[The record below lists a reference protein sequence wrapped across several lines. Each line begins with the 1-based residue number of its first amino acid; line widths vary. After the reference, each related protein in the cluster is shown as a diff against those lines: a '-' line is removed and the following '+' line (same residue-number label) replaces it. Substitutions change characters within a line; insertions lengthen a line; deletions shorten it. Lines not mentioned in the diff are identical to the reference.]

1 MSFMPIHIGDLEI
14 QLRIIQGGMGV
25 GISLSGLAGAVAQCG
40 AVGVIS
46 AAVIGMNERDI
57 STNPIEANNRALR
70 KEISKAREI
79 APQGVIGV
87 NIMVAMTHYAE
98 LVTTALEE
106 GIDMIISGAGL
117 PLELPKLYRD
127 ICEKTQRVLKT
138 KLIPIVSSARA
149 TTVIAK
155 KWFAKTGLLPD
166 AVVLEGPKAGGHLG
180 FTYDD
185 VWASNKTL
193 EVLLPEVV
201 DAVKELEDKAGRA
214 IPVFA
219 AGGIF
224 TGKDIYDILELGAT
238 GVQMGTRF
246 VATHECDA
254 DERFKQR
261 YIDVTEE
268 EIRLIKSPVGL
279 PGRVIHNEFVDEMY
293 EGKRRP
299 KKCIYDCVITCDPKT
314 TPYCISAAL
323 INAQKGNLR
332 NGFAFAGAN
341 VHRIKEIVSVK
352 ELIDSLTK
360 EYDEAIITSKG

>member
-14 QLRIIQGGMGV
+14 QLPIIQGGMGV

-166 AVVLEGPKAGGHLG
+166 AVVLEGPKAGGHL
-180 FTYDD
+180 
-185 VWASNKTL
+185 
-193 EVLLPEVV
+193 
-201 DAVKELEDKAGRA
+201 
-214 IPVFA
+214 
-219 AGGIF
+219 
-224 TGKDIYDILELGAT
+224 
-238 GVQMGTRF
+238 
-246 VATHECDA
+246 
-254 DERFKQR
+254 
-261 YIDVTEE
+261 
-268 EIRLIKSPVGL
+268 
-279 PGRVIHNEFVDEMY
+279 
-293 EGKRRP
+293 
-299 KKCIYDCVITCDPKT
+299 
-314 TPYCISAAL
+314 
-323 INAQKGNLR
+323 
-332 NGFAFAGAN
+332 
-341 VHRIKEIVSVK
+341 
-352 ELIDSLTK
+352 
-360 EYDEAIITSKG
+360 

>member
-1 MSFMPIHIGDLEI
+1 MSFMPINIGDLQV
-14 QLRIIQGGMGV
+14 QLPIIQGGMGV

-40 AVGVIS
+40 AIGVIA
-46 AAVIGMNERDI
+46 AAVVGMNEPDI
-57 STNPIEANNRALR
+57 STDPIAANNRALR
-70 KEISKAREI
+70 KEIQKARAI
-79 APQGVIGV
+79 SPSGVIGT

-106 GIDMIISGAGL
+106 GIDIIISGAGL
-117 PLELPKLYRD
+117 PVELPKLYREV
-127 ICEKTQRVLKT
+127 CEKTQQVLRT
-138 KLIPIVSSARA
+138 KLVPIVSSARA
-149 TTVIAK
+149 TTIIAK
-155 KWFAKTGLLPD
+155 KWFSRTGLFPD
-166 AVVLEGPKAGGHLG
+166 AIVLEGPKAGGHLG
-180 FTYDD
+180 FAYDD
-185 VWASNKTL
+185 IWASDKTL
-193 EVLLPEVV
+193 ESLVPEVV
-201 DAVKELEDKAGRA
+201 NAVKDIEDKAGRA

-219 AGGIF
+219 AGGIY
-224 TGKDIYDILELGAT
+224 TGKDIYDIMQQGAT

-279 PGRVIHNEFVDEMY
+279 PGRVIQNEFVDEVY
-293 EGKRRP
+293 EGKRKP
-299 KKCIYDCVITCDPKT
+299 KKCMYDCVITCDPKT

-341 VHRIKEIVSVK
+341 AYRITEIISVR
-352 ELIDSLTK
+352 ELIDILIK
-360 EYDEAIITSKG
+360 EYDEAVLMQGK